1 MGVISQAGGSQ
12 GSVESLNKAFFDR
25 IEKLTK
31 EMEALPPKDPRRA
44 TLEAK
49 IKDEWAKYGE
59 KQGALAKQGELE
71 VNQTEEG
78 EEENAVQEQG
88 ANEGNV
94 RKSTRGGKKVGETN
108 AKPEKPARKSTKQ
121 EANKEPVEPKE
132 VKSDNE
138 LAGEAWDKVASEYP
152 EAPKWADLTKEQ
164 QKTFTD
170 FGPKNWTAQDVQG
183 ELVKL
188 AKKQFGENTT
198 KGVKNPY
205 SVAELTDE
213 IKTFIRAD
221 ILGRKLKIVE
231 NVQQLLLSPD
241 REEQIVGAAMGVNG
255 AYGVATNG
263 TAYLIANRIEKGT
276 GRAKFM
282 HEVGAH
288 LGLEKLLPTAIYNK
302 LTEQIASWAKSDN
315 GSVESTLAVKAA
327 ERVMNANTPKED
339 QRSEMLA
346 YFIEEA
352 MQAGID
358 PTAAGK
364 ESAALSSWFRTL
376 WAAFKN
382 AVRKLGF
389 KEANLTAQ
397 DVVNLAFGAAR
408 LEITGT
414 WHGTAASFRKFN
426 HKFMGSGEGA
436 QAYGWGTYLAQRVG
450 IAHGYW
456 KADVQRKTSPVEVL
470 YNGKDIDHIATD
482 LFFKSNLTKDEKALL
497 NIVTELSLQAG
508 VGNTDSIRTVHLNLA
523 KKLNKTAE
531 EKYASEWLDKHY
543 SDFSTKSTA
552 PLGSLLRVDV
562 GVGQND
568 LLDWDEPLSKQPNI
582 LKAIKNNLSSD
593 VISTLEEEYNDDLDN
608 LTGEDFYRGLQ
619 ALEKRDGL
627 ISDQFK
633 DVEDYNK
640 RLGNKGAKQI
650 VSTYLDEIAKVPG
663 IKFLDAMSRVAG
675 PEKKLVFHGV
685 KYTSDELRHLVKE
698 AREGKGTLT
707 LDQVTNLR
715 HVLHVGINA
724 ALEEYK
730 KKIQRTIDSSVQIYK
745 ESSERFKVPYNEAE
759 ALARAKATAE
769 KTYEAQQLKWLE
781 DNLKNI
787 DVTSKEKVRTKN
799 LVVFNDKNIQRVGS
813 EIAADRQRMKFG
825 IDQAT
830 VDKNIN
836 KLPPRI
842 QKPTRVITDS
852 LFKQAISKMGAFKN
866 LVLKSAITED
876 VVKYAQKYMRSADKY
891 LAAQYARQAMV
902 NKFNTKV
909 DKILTAYEKL
919 DKAIQGE
926 GAGSVNEFIADSTL
940 SGKWGYYPG
949 AKFVGTKLFEVD
961 PDMEKRFKAF
971 EKYEG
976 AQELIKSVFEHGHD
990 VLMAKQAAATK
1001 AVDAEFAERERQA
1014 FFDPDILDQLRA
1026 EKKAAI
1032 AKISLGDPTVPYA
1045 PLNRY
1050 GDYVVIAKSAEYQAY
1065 EDMLSGE
1072 RGMATGNNDIVGD
1085 ANRARIWMDE
1095 NQSNST
1101 HYIVQFAETLGEAN
1115 KIAQDLGATGLY
1127 DNVQSGEKETQA
1139 SYAGGSDIHL
1149 AVARLRNLFKRST
1162 ENKNTPE
1169 AKALDKMIGDLYLLA
1184 TAENSARKSEIERK
1198 KISGFDKN
1206 MMRNLATSGKAN
1218 AHFLASMEH
1227 NDAINESID
1236 EMRQQAKAN
1245 RAEAMPYFNELMER
1259 NAASMNYKSP
1269 SIIAKSLN
1277 QANHI
1282 YSLTFSPAFYL
1293 QQMVQTAAIS
1303 LPYLAGRL
1311 GYTNAAKHIGRAYQ
1325 DVSKIKNA
1333 LDFKNV
1339 NDHLD
1344 FSKAP
1349 ADVRAMLD
1357 RLVGM
1362 GKIDIGMDSE
1372 FKAKG
1377 YDQTLFDKVMYK
1389 MQGITN
1395 RIEAVNRSVAAI
1407 AAYRGYL
1414 ERYGMDKVEG
1424 ATQYAAD
1431 VVSDTHGSYD
1441 GFNTPRV
1448 LQSTFGKVALQFRR
1462 FQIIQLSMMAKM
1474 IHTAFIENSAS
1485 KEEKLVAKKTLAF
1498 ICAQM
1503 AVVAGGLGVP
1513 FVSQLAFLMLK
1524 MFGSPDE
1531 PDDVEYKLRKLIGDP
1546 VAAELLLRGV
1556 SGAVG
1561 WESFGK
1567 KISMENVASPFGG
1580 YVTPDLTN
1588 RKGVEKT
1595 ALAILGPSLSLTEKL
1610 ADAFQYTAQGNYYK
1624 GLEAALPN
1632 GLSNSLKGA
1641 RYLTEGMTM
1650 RNGDLVM
1657 KPDDVGML
1665 GAASQMFGLPT
1676 NAITHQQFA
1685 QKVKAEYDQ
1694 MYQERL
1700 TEIKG
1705 EYVKSYRA
1713 NDSKGMAN
1721 AREEFRQMEES
1732 RMANGYKRQPLSEL
1746 LKAPMAAM
1754 KRERSVVNGVE
1765 STKQNKQFLA
1775 TMGA

>member
-1 MGVISQAGGSQ
+1 
-12 GSVESLNKAFFDR
+12 
-25 IEKLTK
+25 
-31 EMEALPPKDPRRA
+31 
-44 TLEAK
+44 
-49 IKDEWAKYGE
+49 
-59 KQGALAKQGELE
+59 
-71 VNQTEEG
+71 
-78 EEENAVQEQG
+78 
-88 ANEGNV
+88 
-94 RKSTRGGKKVGETN
+94 
-108 AKPEKPARKSTKQ
+108 
-121 EANKEPVEPKE
+121 
-132 VKSDNE
+132 
-138 LAGEAWDKVASEYP
+138 
-152 EAPKWADLTKEQ
+152 
-164 QKTFTD
+164 
-170 FGPKNWTAQDVQG
+170 
-183 ELVKL
+183 
-188 AKKQFGENTT
+188 
-198 KGVKNPY
+198 
-205 SVAELTDE
+205 
-213 IKTFIRAD
+213 
-221 ILGRKLKIVE
+221 
-231 NVQQLLLSPD
+231 
-241 REEQIVGAAMGVNG
+241 
-255 AYGVATNG
+255 
-263 TAYLIANRIEKGT
+263 
-276 GRAKFM
+276 
-282 HEVGAH
+282 
-288 LGLEKLLPTAIYNK
+288 
-302 LTEQIASWAKSDN
+302 
-315 GSVESTLAVKAA
+315 
-327 ERVMNANTPKED
+327 
-339 QRSEMLA
+339 
-346 YFIEEA
+346 
-352 MQAGID
+352 
-358 PTAAGK
+358 
-364 ESAALSSWFRTL
+364 
-376 WAAFKN
+376 
-382 AVRKLGF
+382 
-389 KEANLTAQ
+389 
-397 DVVNLAFGAAR
+397 
-408 LEITGT
+408 
-414 WHGTAASFRKFN
+414 
-426 HKFMGSGEGA
+426 
-436 QAYGWGTYLAQRVG
+436 
-450 IAHGYW
+450 
-456 KADVQRKTSPVEVL
+456 
-470 YNGKDIDHIATD
+470 
-482 LFFKSNLTKDEKALL
+482 
-497 NIVTELSLQAG
+497 
-508 VGNTDSIRTVHLNLA
+508 
-523 KKLNKTAE
+523 
-531 EKYASEWLDKHY
+531 
-543 SDFSTKSTA
+543 
-552 PLGSLLRVDV
+552 
-562 GVGQND
+562 
-568 LLDWDEPLSKQPNI
+568 
-582 LKAIKNNLSSD
+582 
-593 VISTLEEEYNDDLDN
+593 
-608 LTGEDFYRGLQ
+608 
-619 ALEKRDGL
+619 
-627 ISDQFK
+627 
-633 DVEDYNK
+633 
-640 RLGNKGAKQI
+640 
-650 VSTYLDEIAKVPG
+650 
-663 IKFLDAMSRVAG
+663 
-675 PEKKLVFHGV
+675 
-685 KYTSDELRHLVKE
+685 
-698 AREGKGTLT
+698 
-707 LDQVTNLR
+707 
-715 HVLHVGINA
+715 
-724 ALEEYK
+724 
-730 KKIQRTIDSSVQIYK
+730 
-745 ESSERFKVPYNEAE
+745 
-759 ALARAKATAE
+759 
-769 KTYEAQQLKWLE
+769 
-781 DNLKNI
+781 
-787 DVTSKEKVRTKN
+787 
-799 LVVFNDKNIQRVGS
+799 
-813 EIAADRQRMKFG
+813 
-825 IDQAT
+825 
-830 VDKNIN
+830 
-836 KLPPRI
+836 
-842 QKPTRVITDS
+842 
-852 LFKQAISKMGAFKN
+852 
-866 LVLKSAITED
+866 
-876 VVKYAQKYMRSADKY
+876 
-891 LAAQYARQAMV
+891 
-902 NKFNTKV
+902 
-909 DKILTAYEKL
+909 
-919 DKAIQGE
+919 
-926 GAGSVNEFIADSTL
+926 
-940 SGKWGYYPG
+940 
-949 AKFVGTKLFEVD
+949 
-961 PDMEKRFKAF
+961 
-971 EKYEG
+971 
-976 AQELIKSVFEHGHD
+976 
-990 VLMAKQAAATK
+990 
-1001 AVDAEFAERERQA
+1001 
-1014 FFDPDILDQLRA
+1014 
-1026 EKKAAI
+1026 
-1032 AKISLGDPTVPYA
+1032 
-1045 PLNRY
+1045 
-1050 GDYVVIAKSAEYQAY
+1050 
-1065 EDMLSGE
+1065 
-1072 RGMATGNNDIVGD
+1072 
-1085 ANRARIWMDE
+1085 
-1095 NQSNST
+1095 
-1101 HYIVQFAETLGEAN
+1101 
-1115 KIAQDLGATGLY
+1115 
-1127 DNVQSGEKETQA
+1127 
-1139 SYAGGSDIHL
+1139 
-1149 AVARLRNLFKRST
+1149 
-1162 ENKNTPE
+1162 
-1169 AKALDKMIGDLYLLA
+1169 MIGDLYLLA

-1227 NDAINESID
+1227 NDAINEAID

-1333 LDFKNV
+1333 LDFKNA

-1580 YVTPDLTN
+1580 YVVPDLTN

-1610 ADAFQYTAQGNYYK
+1610 ADAFQFATQGNYYK

-1694 MYQERL
+1694 QYQERL

-1705 EYVKSYRA
+1705 EYVKAYRA
-1713 NDSKGMAN
+1713 NDSKGMSN